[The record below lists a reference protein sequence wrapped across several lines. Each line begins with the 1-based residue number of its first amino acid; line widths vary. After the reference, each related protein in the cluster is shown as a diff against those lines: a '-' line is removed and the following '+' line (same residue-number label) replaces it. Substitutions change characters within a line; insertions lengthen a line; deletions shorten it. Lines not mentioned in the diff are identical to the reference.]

1 VKFIDEPDVKSLGK
15 KRDLPPEDPHAKRH
29 KELVSSIKSLRESV
43 EKHTDPSFKEGVLDI
58 LQGLEALGKQ
68 LAALKSN
75 KPRKK
80 WTFTVKRGSNGLIK
94 TVEAE

>member
-1 VKFIDEPDVKSLGK
+1 
-15 KRDLPPEDPHAKRH
+15 
-29 KELVSSIKSLRESV
+29 
-43 EKHTDPSFKEGVLDI
+43 VLDI